1 MISSCRIDYL
11 WAADDSPLI
20 GVLTEMDMTVLDLIL
35 VFVGGVIG
43 SLGSSGVLMYVIKK
57 RDVTNEIV
65 EKNNRIGEAVDLI
78 IEANIV
84 LVEALREKQV
94 LNGEGKKIREMLEKY
109 LRKNTRNGFI
119 VDDD

>member
-1 MISSCRIDYL
+1 
-11 WAADDSPLI
+11 
-20 GVLTEMDMTVLDLIL
+20 MDMSALDLIL

-43 SLGSSGVLMYVIKK
+43 SLGSSGVLLYVIRKK
-57 RDVTNEIV
+57 DTTNELV

-78 IEANIV
+78 IEANIM
-84 LVEALREKQV
+84 LIESLREKQV